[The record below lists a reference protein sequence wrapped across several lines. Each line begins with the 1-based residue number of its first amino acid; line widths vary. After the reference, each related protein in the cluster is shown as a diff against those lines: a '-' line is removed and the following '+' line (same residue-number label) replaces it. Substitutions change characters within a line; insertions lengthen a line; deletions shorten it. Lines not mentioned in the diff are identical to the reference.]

1 MAMAKYIIT
10 YEETLAKTFIVDAD
24 NARDAE
30 IKVYDAINNH
40 ENPIIL
46 DWEDFV
52 GGEITRVEN
61 SCAID
66 ELRNNVIRI

>member
-24 NARDAE
+24 NARAAE
-30 IKVYDAINNH
+30 IKVYDTINNH

-46 DWEDFV
+46 DAGDFV
-52 GGEITRVEN
+52 SGEITSVEK
-61 SCAID
+61 SSAID
-66 ELRNNVIRI
+66 EQLYGVISI